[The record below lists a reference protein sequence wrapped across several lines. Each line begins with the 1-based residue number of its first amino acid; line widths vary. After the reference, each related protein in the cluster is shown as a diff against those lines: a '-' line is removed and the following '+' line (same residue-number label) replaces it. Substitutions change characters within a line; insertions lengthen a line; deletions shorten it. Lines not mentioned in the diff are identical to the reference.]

1 MTTPQTT
8 PTAAANPA
16 APRAAGPLLAL
27 LGSEIGRVSHRLLF
41 RILALLFLG
50 GIVVVSVIAFFAH
63 AKSSLAG
70 VQVSPGAI
78 AYAGSKPPYVAADLL
93 APVALSVLVGL
104 SLLGFV
110 MGASAGGADWSSRSM
125 ALQLLWEP
133 RRFRLLLMKWLAV
146 VIDVV
151 LLGVVSLALA
161 LVLGTVTA
169 SLRGTWQGMD
179 SGAWHDVLSW
189 SLRGF
194 VLTIIAV
201 TLGYAISVLVRNTGA
216 SLGVAFVY
224 FAIVESITEVVLNKY
239 EPFRFLLGPNIGAWL
254 SPGGVDFPG
263 REQTAANGSISSNPV
278 HLSSTHGLTVLLVY
292 VLLVGLPAIWSF
304 TRRDVA

>member
-1 MTTPQTT
+1 MTAPQAPATP
-8 PTAAANPA
+8 PA
-16 APRAAGPLLAL
+16 PDAVAPRAGGPLLAL
-27 LGSEIGRVSHRLLF
+27 LGSEVSRVSHRLLF
-41 RILALLFLG
+41 RILAILFIG
-50 GIVVVSVIAFFAH
+50 GILVASIIAFFAH
-63 AKSSLAG
+63 AKTAPG
-70 VQVSPGAI
+70 IQVSPGDF
-78 AYAGSKPPYVAADLL
+78 AYSGKPPYRAAELF
-93 APVALSVLVGL
+93 APVSLSVLVGL

-133 RRFRLLLMKWLAV
+133 RRLRLLLMKWLGV

-151 LLGVVSLALA
+151 LLGVVSLAFALA
-161 LVLGTVTA
+161 LASITA
-169 SLRGTWQGMD
+169 SLRGTWHGMD
-179 SGAWHDVLSW
+179 ASAWHDVWSW

-194 VLTIIAV
+194 VLAIITV

-224 FAIVESITEVVLNKY
+224 FAIVESAASVVLAKY
-239 EPFRFLLGPNIGAWL
+239 EPFRVLLGPNIAAWL

-263 REQTAANGSISSNPV
+263 AEHTAPDGSITSHMV
-278 HLSSTHGLTVLLVY
+278 HLSSLHGVSVLLGY
-292 VLLVGLPAIWSF
+292 VLLLGIPAIWSF

>member
-1 MTTPQTT
+1 MTTPQA
-8 PTAAANPA
+8 PASPA
-16 APRAAGPLLAL
+16 APETPAPRGGGPLLAL
-27 LGSEIGRVSHRLLF
+27 LGSEVSRVSHRLLF
-41 RILALLFLG
+41 RILAALFLG
-50 GIVVVSVIAFFAH
+50 GILVASAIAFFAH
-63 AKSSLAG
+63 AKGAQTVVSLG
-70 VQVSPGAI
+70 PGQ
-78 AYAGSKPPYVAADLL
+78 YRQGKPPYIAADLL
-93 APVALSVLVGL
+93 APVSLSVLVGL

-133 RRFRLLLMKWLAV
+133 RRLRLLLMKWLGV

-151 LLGVVSLALA
+151 LLGVVSLAFALA
-161 LVLGTVTA
+161 LASVTA
-169 SLRGTWQGMD
+169 SLRGTWHGVD
-179 SGAWHDVLSW
+179 SSVWHDVWNW

-194 VLTIIAV
+194 VLAVIAV

-224 FAIVESITEVVLNKY
+224 FAIVESTVSFVAAKY
-239 EPFRFLLGPNIGAWL
+239 EPFRILLGPNIAAWL

-263 REQTAANGSISSNPV
+263 AEHTAPDGSITSHMV
-278 HLSSTHGLTVLLVY
+278 HLSSLHGVCVLVGY
-292 VLLVGLPAIWSF
+292 VLLIGLPAIWSF

>member
-1 MTTPQTT
+1 MTSDPGTTATTPS
-8 PTAAANPA
+8 APA
-16 APRAAGPLLAL
+16 VPRPAGPLFAL
-27 LGSEIGRVSHRLLF
+27 FVSEVSRVWHRLLF

-50 GIVVVSVIAFFAH
+50 GIVVVSVIAFLNH
-63 AKSSLAG
+63 AKT
-70 VQVSPGAI
+70 PGGAPWGP
-78 AYAGSKPPYVAADLL
+78 GSFTTGKPPYVASDLL
-93 APVALSVLVGL
+93 APVSLSVLVGL

-133 RRFRLLLMKWLAV
+133 RRLRLLLMKWLAV
-146 VIDVV
+146 VVDVV

-161 LVLGTVTA
+161 LALGMATA

-179 SGAWHDVLSW
+179 SSAWHDVLNW
-189 SLRGF
+189 SQRGF

-224 FAIVESITEVVLNKY
+224 FAIIESITQVVLNKY
-239 EPFRFLLGPNIGAWL
+239 EPFRVLLGPNIGAWL
-254 SPGGVDFPG
+254 NPGGLTFPG